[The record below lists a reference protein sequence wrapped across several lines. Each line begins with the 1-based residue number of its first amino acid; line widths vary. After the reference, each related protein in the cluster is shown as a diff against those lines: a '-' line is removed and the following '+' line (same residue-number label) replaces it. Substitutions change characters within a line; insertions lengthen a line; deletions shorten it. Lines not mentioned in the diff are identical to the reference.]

1 MWGRWSVLA
10 LFRPH
15 KPDRHDQKKNDAGH
29 ESKSS
34 KLSKRPLRWT
44 LQRIYAV
51 TVAAMYK
58 LVEFAAEVSVR

>member
-1 MWGRWSVLA
+1 VLA

-15 KPDRHDQKKNDAGH
+15 EPDRHDQEKNDAGH

-34 KLSKRPLRWT
+34 KLAKRWLKRT

-51 TVAAMYK
+51 TVTAMSK
-58 LVEFAAEVSVR
+58 LVEFMTEVSVR